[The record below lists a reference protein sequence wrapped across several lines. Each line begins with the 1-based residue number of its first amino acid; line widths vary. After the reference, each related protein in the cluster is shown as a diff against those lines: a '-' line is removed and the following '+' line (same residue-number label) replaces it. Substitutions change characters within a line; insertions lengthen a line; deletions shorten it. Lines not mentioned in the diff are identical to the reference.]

1 MIVKHRENPLLIPA
15 LQAALVRLPEVHS
28 SHKLIESKL
37 YSMQSGFGGEGQV
50 DKIFDSNS
58 FNFNN
63 RVFHGISLRSSGA
76 FQIDT
81 LFLAQKFA
89 IVFEVKNIAGSLE
102 FRENPSQLISTLD
115 SGERRGYDC
124 PAKQVEKNKELF
136 MEWLIARGISMPVY
150 GVVVLAYPKQI
161 VDKGPLKTI
170 VVFPSEI
177 AQLIRRYERGVK
189 TKGTVDL
196 EWVTNEIL
204 GQDAPY
210 RPKSICSIYS
220 IEKDAILTGV
230 YCESCCTLG
239 MIRRFATWECL
250 HCGKSSR
257 SAHEKTLQ
265 EWFMIIGGKIS
276 NKECRRFLNLQSRQT
291 TTRILKR
298 MDLKHSGSFRYR
310 KYEMK

>member
-1 MIVKHRENPLLIPA
+1 MIIKHRESPLLIPA
-15 LQAALVRLPEVHS
+15 LQAALVRLSEVHS
-28 SHKLIESKL
+28 SSKLIKQKL
-37 YSMQSGFGGEGQV
+37 YSMQSGLGGEEQV
-50 DKIFDSNS
+50 DKIFESNS

-63 RVFHGISLRSSGA
+63 RVFHGISLRSSAA

-81 LFLAQKFA
+81 LFLTQKFA

-115 SGERRGYDC
+115 IGERRGYDC
-124 PAKQVEKNKELF
+124 PAIQVEKNKELF
-136 MEWLIARGISMPVY
+136 EEWLLTQGISMPVY

-177 AQLIRRYERGVK
+177 AQLIRRYENEVK
-189 TKGTVDL
+189 SKRLVDL
-196 EWVTNEIL
+196 EWVSNKIL
-204 GQDAPY
+204 DQDTPY
-210 RPKSICSIYS
+210 RPKSICTIYS
-220 IEKDAILTGV
+220 IEKEAILTGV
-230 YCESCCTLG
+230 YCESCGTLG

-250 HCGKSSR
+250 HCGKKSR

-265 EWFMIIGGKIS
+265 EWFMIFGGKIT

-310 KYEMK
+310 KYEIT